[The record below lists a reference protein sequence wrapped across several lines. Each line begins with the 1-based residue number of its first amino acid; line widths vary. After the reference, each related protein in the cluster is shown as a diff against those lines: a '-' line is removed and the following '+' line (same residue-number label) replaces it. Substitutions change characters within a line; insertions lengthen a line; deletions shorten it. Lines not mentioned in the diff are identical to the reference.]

1 MRESV
6 PPFFLWRV
14 LFSNGLS
21 IQRTV
26 NIDDLR
32 KLAQR
37 RIPRAV
43 FDYID
48 GGADGE
54 VTLRENRRAW
64 DEIFFRPHNAVDTP
78 KVDTR
83 VTVQGSDLALPMI
96 LAPLGSSRMFH
107 PSGEIAAA
115 KAAGDAGLIYTL
127 STFSGY
133 PFSELAAGTTAPLW
147 YQVYLAGGREIVEA
161 TLASAWKSNFKALA
175 VTVDTNGP
183 GMRER
188 DFRNGAPQLMGR
200 SLFAML
206 PFTSQVIVRPGWAA
220 GFLMDRKAVMHY
232 PNVIIPGKGPL
243 PASDVQQSLRGSVV
257 TWADLKWI
265 RDVWP
270 GHILVKGIIT
280 GDDARR
286 AIDAGVSGMIVS
298 NHGGRQLDTVFPTA
312 RALPE
317 VLEAV
322 NGRVE
327 VLVDGGIRRGADVVK
342 AICMGAKAVLVG
354 RAYGYGLAAGG
365 QAGVARAIA
374 ILKADIERTMV
385 LLGCPS
391 LDKLDRSYIQMPRS
405 W

>member
-1 MRESV
+1 MHGQQGRS
-6 PPFFLWRV
+6 RQAHV
-14 LFSNGLS
+14 LPSNRLTVQS
-21 IQRTV
+21 AV

-37 RIPRAV
+37 RVPRAV

-54 VTLRENRRAW
+54 VTLRENRRVW
-64 DEIFFRPHNAVDTP
+64 EDIFFRPRNAVATP
-78 KVDTR
+78 RCDTR
-83 VTVQGSDLALPMI
+83 VNVLGSELALPII

-107 PSGEIAAA
+107 PSGELAAA
-115 KAAGDAGLIYTL
+115 KAAGEAGIPYTL

-133 PFSELAAGTTAPLW
+133 SFEQLSAASEASLW
-147 YQVYLAGGREIVEA
+147 YQLYLAGGREVVEA
-161 TLASAWKSNFKALA
+161 TLARAWKSRFKALA
-175 VTVDTNGP
+175 VTIDTNGP

-200 SLFAML
+200 SIFAML
-206 PFTSQVIVRPGWAA
+206 PFTSQVIVRPKWAA
-220 GFLMDRKAVMHY
+220 GFLMDRSKAMHY
-232 PNVIIPGKGPL
+232 TNVIIPGKGPL
-243 PASDVQQSLRGSVV
+243 PAVDVQNSLRDSVV

-265 RDVWP
+265 RAAWP
-270 GHILVKGIIT
+270 GHILVKGVIT

-286 AIDAGVSGMIVS
+286 AVEAGVSGLIVS
-298 NHGGRQLDTVFPTA
+298 NHGGRQLDTCFPTA

-322 NGRVE
+322 NGRAE
-327 VLVDGGIRRGADVVK
+327 VFVDGGIRRGADIVK
-342 AICMGAKAVLVG
+342 AICMGAKAVLIG

-374 ILKADIERTMV
+374 ILKVDIERTLV
-385 LLGCPS
+385 LLGCAS
-391 LDKLDRSYIQMPRS
+391 IRELDRSYVQLPKS

>member
-1 MRESV
+1 LTV
-6 PPFFLWRV
+6 
-14 LFSNGLS
+14 
-21 IQRTV
+21 QRAV

-32 KLAQR
+32 KLAKGR
-37 RIPRAV
+37 VPRAV

-64 DEIFFRPHNAVDTP
+64 EDVFFRPRNAVATP
-78 KVDTR
+78 KCDTR
-83 VTVQGSDLALPMI
+83 VNVLGCDLALPVI

-107 PSGEIAAA
+107 PTGELAAA
-115 KAAGDAGLIYTL
+115 KAAGEAGIAYTL

-133 PFSELAAGTTAPLW
+133 TFAQLAAASAAPLW
-147 YQVYLAGGREIVEA
+147 YQLYLAGGREVVEA
-161 TLASAWKSNFKALA
+161 TLATAWKSNFKALA
-175 VTVDTNGP
+175 VTIDTNGP

-206 PFTSQVIVRPGWAA
+206 PFTSQVIVRPKWAA
-220 GFLMDRKAVMHY
+220 GFLIDRRDAMHY
-232 PNVIIPGKGPL
+232 ANVIIPGKGPL
-243 PASDVQQSLRGSVV
+243 PAVDVQNSLRDSVV

-265 RDVWP
+265 RQAWP
-270 GHILVKGIIT
+270 GHILVKGVIT

-286 AIDAGVSGMIVS
+286 AVDAGVSGLIVS

-322 NGRVE
+322 GGAAE
-327 VLVDGGIRRGADVVK
+327 VFVDGGIRRGADIVK
-342 AICMGAKAVLVG
+342 AICMGARAVLIG

-374 ILKADIERTMV
+374 ILKADIERTLV
-385 LLGCPS
+385 LIGCNS
-391 LDKLDRSYIQMPRS
+391 VSKLDRSYVQMPKG